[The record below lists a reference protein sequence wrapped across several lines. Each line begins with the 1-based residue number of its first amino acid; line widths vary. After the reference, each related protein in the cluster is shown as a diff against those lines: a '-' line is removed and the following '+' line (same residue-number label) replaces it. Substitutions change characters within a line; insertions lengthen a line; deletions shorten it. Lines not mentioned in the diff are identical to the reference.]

1 MKSMTGFGTSEYSQ
15 NNLNIKVTVRSLNS
29 KYNSVK
35 CKIPRNF
42 PQLISYKIEKII
54 PTLIKRGNIHINITI
69 SDYRDKF
76 PNLNAKHN
84 LIEKYVNLLEEIRE
98 KNNLDSKITISDILN
113 IGNIFES
120 PTYDYDTSDFLEL
133 ILNLVKKAINELEI
147 VKKSEGDNLEEFFIK
162 SINKIEVSLS
172 TIELSIDS
180 FKEDLKLKTKKR
192 LEKLADIEF
201 GESKDKNFLLIVS
214 HFIEKYDI
222 TEEIIRIRSHIKKFN
237 ELITGDSEPIGISLL
252 FLIQEIQREISTL
265 SAKYNYVSM
274 YPEILKIKEE
284 VEKCKEQALNVE

>member
-54 PTLIKRGNIHINITI
+54 PTLIKRGDIHINITI

-192 LEKLADIEF
+192 LEKLDDIEF

>member
-54 PTLIKRGNIHINITI
+54 PTLIKRGDIHINITI